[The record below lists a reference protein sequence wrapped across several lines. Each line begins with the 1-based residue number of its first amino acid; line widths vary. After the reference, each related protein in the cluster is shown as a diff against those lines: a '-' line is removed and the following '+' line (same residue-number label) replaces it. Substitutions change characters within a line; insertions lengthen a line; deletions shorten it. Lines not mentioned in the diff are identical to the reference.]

1 MSSWNANIDKTKYL
15 IINSL
20 MRESTDKL
28 SVSTQ
33 AKPYMIL
40 VIMISLTMNNL
51 SYTKV
56 LILFFHLATWI
67 YWFYVTLEL
76 LFRDKKKTDWS
87 IINVKPLNKKL

>member
-56 LILFFHLATWI
+56 
-67 YWFYVTLEL
+67 
-76 LFRDKKKTDWS
+76 
-87 IINVKPLNKKL
+87 